1 MHHSDDYFAWVIMQ
15 SMANSIPGT
24 NSLWKI
30 AIEIGR
36 MEKLGAVDL
45 QVEMKQIEKQI
56 DEALCAGDKEEFMR
70 LSKRYKYLKAEGC

>member
-1 MHHSDDYFAWVIMQ
+1 MSHIDDYFVWLLNQ
-15 SMANSIPGT
+15 SMAEAIFGT
-24 NSLWKI
+24 SPFSET
-30 AIEIGR
+30 AIEIRR
-36 MEKLGAVDL
+36 MERLGAVDL

>member
-1 MHHSDDYFAWVIMQ
+1 MPHSDDYFVWLLKQ
-15 SMANSIPGT
+15 SMAEAIFGT
-24 NSLWKI
+24 SPFSET
-30 AIEIGR
+30 AIEIRR
-36 MEKLGAVDL
+36 MERLGAVDL

>member
-36 MEKLGAVDL
+36 MEKLGVVDL
-45 QVEMKQIEKQI
+45 KAEMKQVEKQI
-56 DEALCAGDKEEFMR
+56 DEALDAGDREEFMR
-70 LSKRYKYLKAEGC
+70 LSERYKYLKTEAC